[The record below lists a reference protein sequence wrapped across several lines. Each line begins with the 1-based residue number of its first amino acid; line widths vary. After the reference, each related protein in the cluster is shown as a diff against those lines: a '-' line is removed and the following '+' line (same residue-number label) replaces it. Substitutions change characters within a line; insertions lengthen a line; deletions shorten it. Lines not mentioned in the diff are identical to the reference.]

1 MARTLAWG
9 MTHVKMAILGR
20 IRIRVT
26 GLDADR
32 RGCWQLGAS
41 NVIPVTSF

>member
-9 MTHVKMAILGR
+9 MTHVKMAILGG
-20 IRIRVT
+20 IGILVT

-32 RGCWQLGAS
+32 RGFWQLGL
-41 NVIPVTSF
+41 PTSFP